1 MVEHWLTHLFS
12 VKAILDANRNSL
24 MLLELRFSIFTLGL
38 GAGTFVAA
46 LYGMNLKN
54 FFEESDIGFTGISA
68 WCTVFGIC
76 VCVWGLT
83 KLRRVQRVSMWGD
96 HGVKNARKKRWRD
109 WGDRQGLVGA
119 PDGVECER
127 AAVRAREGL
136 RQVIAR
142 DKALKRRAAVLEGGV
157 GDAVPR

>member
-1 MVEHWLTHLFS
+1 
-12 VKAILDANRNSL
+12 

-54 FFEESDIGFTGISA
+54 FLEESDIGFTGISA
-68 WCTVFGIC
+68 WCTVFGVC
-76 VCVWGLT
+76 VCAWGLT

-96 HGVKNARKKRWRD
+96 HGVKKTRKKRWRD
-109 WGDRQGLVGA
+109 WGDRQELIGG
-119 PDGVECER
+119 PGGVERER

-136 RQVIAR
+136 GQVIAR
-142 DKALKRRAAVLEGGV
+142 DKALKQRAVVLEGGV